1 MVRRLKQGARQ
12 TAWALDLDLRDA
24 GLYLGLGN
32 RINRMIDNCGHQAF
46 YADGGQR
53 QLGVAEEKSVV
64 MVATDG
70 APIPSNLWRSGRQQE
85 QHERQSPM
93 ASGI

>member
-1 MVRRLKQGARQ
+1 MVRRLKQRRPGDRLG
-12 TAWALDLDLRDA
+12 LDLDLRDA

-32 RINRMIDNCGHQAF
+32 RTNRMIDNCGHQAF
-46 YADGGQR
+46 YADGGPR
-53 QLGVAEEKSVV
+53 QLGVAEENSVV

-93 ASGI
+93 GSGI